1 MTQRE
6 GQLFPTE
13 QSAMMRQKLC
23 EGAVI
28 LRGFVAGD
36 IVDLIS
42 AVNEVAA
49 AAPFRRM
56 ITPGGR
62 EMSVA
67 MTNCGELGW
76 ITDTRGY
83 RYQQSDPVTGNP
95 WPAMPALFRNV
106 ASRAASQAGFMGFEP
121 NACLINSYA
130 PGSRLSLH
138 QDKDEGDFRH
148 PIVSVSLGVPAT
160 FLFGGTFRSERP
172 RRIRMESGDVAVWGG
187 PARLNYHGVAPIP
200 AGVDSLLGDRRI
212 NLTFRTVV

>member
-1 MTQRE
+1 MTQSE
-6 GQLFPTE
+6 GQLFSTE
-13 QSAMMRQKLC
+13 DNAVMRQELC
-23 EGAVI
+23 EGAVL
-28 LRGFVAGD
+28 LRGFVAAE
-36 IVDLIS
+36 IAKLIS

-49 AAPFRRM
+49 AAPFRHM

-76 ITDTRGY
+76 ITDPRGY
-83 RYQQSDPVTGNP
+83 RYDRKDPVTGKR
-95 WPAMPALFRNV
+95 WPAMPALFRSL
-106 ASRAASQAGFMGFEP
+106 ASRAASEAGFHGFEP

-138 QDKDEGDFRH
+138 QDKDEGDFTH
-148 PIVSVSLGVPAT
+148 PIVSVSLGLPAT
-160 FLFGGTFRSERP
+160 FLFGGTSRSERP

-187 PARLNYHGVAPIP
+187 PARLNFHGVAPLP
-200 AGVDSLLGDRRI
+200 SGADSLLGDRRI

>member
-1 MTQRE
+1 MTQHE

-13 QSAMMRQKLC
+13 QSAMMRQELC
-23 EGAVI
+23 EGAVL
-28 LRGFVAGD
+28 LRGFVAGE

-56 ITPGGR
+56 VTPGGR

-83 RYQQSDPVTGNP
+83 RYERSDPVTGKP
-95 WPAMPALFRNV
+95 WPAMPILFRTV
-106 ASRAASQAGFMGFEP
+106 ASRAAREAGFLGFEP

-160 FLFGGTFRSERP
+160 FLFGGTSRSERP

-200 AGVDSLLGDRRI
+200 SGVDSLLGDRRI